1 MFNTSR
7 EPAAYAEA
15 ARLAVAALV
24 GLGWVSLDNNT
35 VNAIVTAVG
44 ALASI
49 VLTIAVRQHVTPVSV
64 PPAPVAETPR
74 RPAE

>member
-15 ARLAVAALV
+15 VRLAIAALV
-24 GLGWVSLDNNT
+24 GVGWITIDDAT
-35 VNAIVTAVG
+35 INAIVTAVG

-49 VLTIAVRQHVTPVSV
+49 ALTAAVRANVTPVVTV
-64 PPAPVAETPR
+64 PPANNTLPE
-74 RPAE
+74 E

>member
-15 ARLAVAALV
+15 VRLAIAALV
-24 GLGWVSLDNNT
+24 GLGWITIDDST

-44 ALASI
+44 ALMSI
-49 VLTIAVRQHVTPVSV
+49 VLTVVVRANVTPGTTAPL
-64 PPAPVAETPR
+64 PPLHGDIQPKE
-74 RPAE
+74 

>member
-15 ARLAVAALV
+15 VRLAIAALV
-24 GLGWVSLDNNT
+24 GVGWITIDDAT
-35 VNAIVTAVG
+35 INAIVTAVG

-49 VLTIAVRQHVTPVSV
+49 ALTAAVRANVTPVVTV
-64 PPAPVAETPR
+64 PPVTTTAAE
-74 RPAE
+74 E

>member
-64 PPAPVAETPR
+64 PPAPLVESPH